1 MKNYFYFLVFLI
13 LLILSSC
20 KDQTETTSPKMT
32 KISESVYASGFVKS
46 VNQYELFTKTSGIIE
61 NVFVREGAYV
71 TKGDPIFQIAFPN
84 ARYNLNNARLVATA
98 NEFSKNRSKIED
110 AQKSIDLARRRMVN
124 DSVLF
129 TRQQLLWNQNLGSK
143 NDLEQK
149 ELSYENSKVN
159 FERAQLAYDDLSRQL
174 KLASDQSKN
183 NLDNAQMSENDLIIR
198 SDLDGVVYKI
208 NIQQGELANIASP
221 LAVIGQKNFIL
232 ELSIDE
238 FDVVKI
244 EPGQKVIIRMDSY
257 QNQVF
262 HGRITYVYPMMNE
275 RTRTFKVEAV
285 FSNSPKLLYPNLTLE
300 ANIVINEKS
309 NVLTIPTRFLLN
321 DSTVILEN
329 GTKRK
334 VKIGLKDYTL
344 CEIKSGI
351 GVKDKITMPE

>member
-1 MKNYFYFLVFLI
+1 
-13 LLILSSC
+13 
-20 KDQTETTSPKMT
+20 
-32 KISESVYASGFVKS
+32 
-46 VNQYELFTKTSGIIE
+46 
-61 NVFVREGAYV
+61 
-71 TKGDPIFQIAFPN
+71 
-84 ARYNLNNARLVATA
+84 
-98 NEFSKNRSKIED
+98 
-110 AQKSIDLARRRMVN
+110 
-124 DSVLF
+124 
-129 TRQQLLWNQNLGSK
+129 
-143 NDLEQK
+143 
-149 ELSYENSKVN
+149 VN